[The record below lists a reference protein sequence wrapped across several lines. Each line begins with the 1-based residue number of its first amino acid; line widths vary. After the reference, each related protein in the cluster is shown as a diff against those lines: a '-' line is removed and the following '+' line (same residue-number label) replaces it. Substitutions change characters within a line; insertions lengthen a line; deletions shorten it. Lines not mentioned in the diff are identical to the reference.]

1 MAEPRRHSERPS
13 EEFGESAAGA
23 AATAEHAAD
32 SAAATA
38 EHMVGSAADTTKR
51 AVDSTAAAAERASA
65 EAARQAEKV
74 GETLANQTEQIAAGG
89 RQGLHQA
96 ARAAETGAKAAL
108 RSGVTIADGVREIA
122 TTWTHYAEEVMRRN
136 SEAGQALLRCRNWN
150 EILEVQAGLL
160 RDNMHAFLDQ
170 SAKVAEIGSR
180 MATRPLEALAE
191 TEGDRPR

>member
-1 MAEPRRHSERPS
+1 MEAEMAEPRRHSERPS
-13 EEFGESAAGA
+13 EEFGESAAGGMA
-23 AATAEHAAD
+23 AAEHMADSAAAVTEHAVD

-38 EHMVGSAADTTKR
+38 E
-51 AVDSTAAAAERASA
+51 RASEA
-65 EAARQAEKV
+65 AARQTERI
-74 GETLANQTEQIAAGG
+74 GETIARQTEQAAASG
-89 RQGLHQA
+89 RQGLQRA

-108 RSGVTIADGVREIA
+108 RSGVTIADDVREIA
-122 TTWTHYAEEVMRRN
+122 TTWTHYAEEVMRRS